1 MTPRDH
7 DARHRIATGPEQTDP
22 DLKGR
27 TYPIPFDRVWNA
39 AARLASG
46 GLARWRVIRADDVTG
61 VIQAEV
67 APRLWEGTGDVLVRI
82 GLDVDGQTR
91 VDLVS
96 SSRGDRPDLG
106 STRRRVLRFLRDL
119 DHALGAVGGA
129 VHAAPRG
136 GATPG

>member
-1 MTPRDH
+1 VTPPAP
-7 DARHRIATGPEQTDP
+7 DARYRIATGPEQADP

-27 TYPIPFDRVWNA
+27 TYPIPFDRVWTA
-39 AARLASG
+39 AVRLASG
-46 GLARWRVIRADDVTG
+46 GLGRWKVIRADDVTG

-106 STRRRVLRFLRDL
+106 TTRRRALRFFRDL
-119 DHALGAVGGA
+119 DGALGAVAGA
-129 VHAAPRG
+129 AHAAHRG
-136 GATPG
+136 GASTG